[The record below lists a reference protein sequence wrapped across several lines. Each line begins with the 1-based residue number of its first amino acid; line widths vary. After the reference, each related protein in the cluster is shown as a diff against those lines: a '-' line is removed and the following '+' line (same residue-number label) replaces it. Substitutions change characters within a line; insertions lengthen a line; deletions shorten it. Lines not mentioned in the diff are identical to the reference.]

1 MSIKD
6 FILGKKNNLT
16 QKEIAILKQHET
28 VTLDGVVYLTKDLLH
43 RTCASCCLLKQEVKA
58 LQIQLERYNAPKI
71 EPIEVIMANFFN
83 TNYEPT
89 NSRGYSRK
97 QLFNEISNYMRLYNV
112 YMLNPRNSLYRK
124 FLKDVVKDNSN
135 NYLKLKIKKS
145 ILTKKM

>member
-6 FILGKKNNLT
+6 FILGTQNNLT

-43 RTCASCCLLKQEVKA
+43 RTCASCCLLKQQVKA
-58 LQIQLERYNAPKI
+58 LQLQLEIYKAPKVA
-71 EPIEVIMANFFN
+71 PVDVIIANFFN
-83 TNYEPT
+83 TKYEPT
-89 NSRGYSRK
+89 NSRSYSRK
-97 QLFNEISNYMRLYNV
+97 QLFEEVSNYMRQYNV
-112 YMLNPRNSLYRK
+112 YILNSRNPLYRK
-124 FLKDVVKDNSN
+124 FLKDVVQDNGN